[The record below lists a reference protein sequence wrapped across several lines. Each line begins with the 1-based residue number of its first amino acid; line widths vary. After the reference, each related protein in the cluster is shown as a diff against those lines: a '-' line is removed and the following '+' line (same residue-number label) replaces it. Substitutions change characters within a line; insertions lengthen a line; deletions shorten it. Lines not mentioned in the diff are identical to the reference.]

1 MAHAIAYAHAAYV
14 LCAVPAREGWQAR
27 ALLGE
32 CTVAGAEG
40 PTAEAALERVK
51 SVLDRLPR
59 QPGPASRPRA
69 SSQTSS

>member
-14 LCAVPAREGWQAR
+14 LCAVPARDGWHAR
-27 ALLGE
+27 AMLGE

-51 SVLDRLPR
+51 SALERLPR
-59 QPGPASRPRA
+59 QAASPSPPRA
-69 SSQTSS
+69 ASHASS

>member
-27 ALLGE
+27 AMLGE
-32 CTVAGAEG
+32 CTVADAEG

-59 QPGPASRPRA
+59 QTAPDARSRA
-69 SSQTSS
+69 SSQASN